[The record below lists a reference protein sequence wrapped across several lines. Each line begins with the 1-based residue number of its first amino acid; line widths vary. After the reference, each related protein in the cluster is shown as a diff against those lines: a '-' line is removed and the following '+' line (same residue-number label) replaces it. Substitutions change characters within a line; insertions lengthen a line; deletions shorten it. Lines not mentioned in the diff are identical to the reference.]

1 MRKYYKKTNENRQL
15 EKLGFSS
22 VEGSDESISN
32 TEYCMMKIAIKHFI
46 NGEDIEKIKAED
58 WWK

>member
-1 MRKYYKKTNENRQL
+1 MKKYYKKTNENGQL

-22 VEGSDESISN
+22 VESSEESISN
-32 TEYCMMKIAIKHFI
+32 TEYCMMKVAIKVFI
-46 NGEDIEKIKAED
+46 NGDDPEKIKSED